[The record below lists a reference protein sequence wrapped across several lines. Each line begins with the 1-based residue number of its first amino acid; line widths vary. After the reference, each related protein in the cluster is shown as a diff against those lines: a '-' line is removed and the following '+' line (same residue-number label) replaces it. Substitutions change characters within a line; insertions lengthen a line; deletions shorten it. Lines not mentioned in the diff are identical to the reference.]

1 MAGLPSISIV
11 IATYDRPRQL
21 AACLDALSGLDYP
34 RERFEVVVVDD
45 GSPEPV
51 ATPAVDGLRLRVAHT
66 PNRGPGAA
74 RNAGAALAEG
84 ELLAFIDDDC
94 LPAPGW
100 LRGLAEAHGAR
111 PQAALG
117 GRTLNALASN
127 PFAET
132 THLLNEVLYE
142 ADEREGWYFA
152 ANNLAVP
159 AEGFRWIG
167 GFQGAIVDQEDR
179 DLCERWT
186 GRGFELAR
194 APGAVVYH
202 AHDVTLPGFLAQHF
216 EYGRGA
222 HTLSSERT
230 RRTGRPP
237 RPEPG
242 LHLAFVKRALQQGR
256 RGPLLA
262 LLVLLSQAAFFAGF
276 SSQRLRS
283 GSPHSRPRSQAG

>member
-1 MAGLPSISIV
+1 MAGALPSISIV

-21 AACLDALSGLDYP
+21 AACLEALRGLDYP

-45 GSPEPV
+45 GSPTPV
-51 ATPAVDGLRLRVAHT
+51 LLQSIYGLRQRLERT

-74 RNAGAALAEG
+74 RNAGAGLAEG

-94 LPAPGW
+94 LPTPGW
-100 LRGLAEAHGAR
+100 LRGLAEAHRER
-111 PQAALG
+111 PRAALG
-117 GRTLNALASN
+117 GRTVNALAGN
-127 PFAET
+127 PYSET

-152 ANNLAVP
+152 ANNLAIP
-159 AEGFRWIG
+159 AEGFRAVG
-167 GFQGAIVDQEDR
+167 GFQAAVLGQEDR
-179 DLCERWT
+179 ELCERWT
-186 GRGFELAR
+186 AQGYELAR
-194 APGAVVYH
+194 APGAVVRH
-202 AHDVTLPGFLAQHF
+202 AHDVDLRGFVVQHF
-216 EYGRGA
+216 GYGRGA
-222 HTLSSERT
+222 HTLSAERT

-242 LHLAFVKRALQQGR
+242 LHLAFLKKALD

-276 SSQRLRS
+276 SVQRLQS
-283 GSPHSRPRSQAG
+283 GAPRSRPRSQAG